1 MRAKNESQNEKAD
14 VKSFPKL
21 VKAPKLTIR
30 KYLKNYTIQNIE
42 VPSLD
47 AKPLPRCPLICEHK
61 MFSLMPWRH
70 AGRPGNKRDIDL
82 P

>member
-21 VKAPKLTIR
+21 VIKASNLTLR

-47 AKPLPRCPLICEHK
+47 AKPLPRCPLI
-61 MFSLMPWRH
+61 FV
-70 AGRPGNKRDIDL
+70 D
-82 P
+82 